1 MLGPGRAG
9 TVVTTIV
16 MSDKVVTDLRWTDDT
31 SNEYDN
37 EIGDSAESPR
47 KVLIGPMDLVQAG
60 KEVFVKVCYR
70 TLGIEPRTYSHLGRI
85 SYHNCVC

>member
-31 SNEYDN
+31 SNENDN
-37 EIGDSAESPR
+37 EIED
-47 KVLIGPMDLVQAG
+47 
-60 KEVFVKVCYR
+60 
-70 TLGIEPRTYSHLGRI
+70 
-85 SYHNCVC
+85 